1 MFVMTMTKRRLLRA
15 ISFILVLITG
25 IAIGVFAIISSINT
39 GAEGLSFPIYS
50 VGRADNKIS
59 ITFDCA
65 WANSNT
71 DQLIDILGKEN
82 VKATFFVTG
91 EFCDK
96 YPDDIKKLYNAGHE
110 IQNHSDK
117 HPHVKGMNLNSFIE
131 DVRCCN
137 TKIKDLTGEEPV
149 LYRSPYGEYDD
160 NIVKTVEG
168 MGMFHIQWN
177 VDSIDWNK
185 PSPETIIERTTKN
198 ISSGSILLFHNDL
211 ENTTE
216 ALPEVLSSL
225 KEQGFEFCKVSEL
238 IYRENYT
245 VDGTGKQTELKE
257 TIADVMTFSDNSDIN
272 GVFETLREN
281 LTVADIEEYQNNG
294 ITAELMQ
301 KMMTLLSD
309 EQISL
314 IGQME
319 EIELTAAMQKLK
331 EAIYEKEAPIVADSV
346 PETAPP
352 ATEQTIISDKDGI
365 IITPEKLQ

>member
-1 MFVMTMTKRRLLRA
+1 MFVMTMTKRRLIRA
-15 ISFILVLITG
+15 ITFILVLITG

-39 GAEGLSFPIYS
+39 GAEGLSFPIYC
-50 VGRADNKIS
+50 VDRADNKVS

-71 DQLIDILGKEN
+71 DQLIEILDKED

-96 YPDDIKKLYNAGHE
+96 YPEDVKKLYNAGHE

-117 HPHVKGMNLNSFIE
+117 HPHVSGMNLNDFID
-131 DVRCCN
+131 DVRSCN
-137 TKIKDLTGEEPV
+137 TKIKALTGEEPV

-198 ISSGSILLFHNDL
+198 ISSGSVLLFHNDL
-211 ENTTE
+211 ENTTN
-216 ALPEVLSSL
+216 ALPKVLKSL

-238 IYRENYT
+238 IYKENYT

-257 TIADVMTFSDNSDIN
+257 TIADTVIFSENKLLDNA
-272 GVFETLREN
+272 FQTLKDN
-281 LTVADIEEYQNNG
+281 LTIADIEDYLSNG
-294 ITAELMQ
+294 VTAQLMQ
-301 KMMTLLSD
+301 KMMNLLSD
-309 EQISL
+309 EEISA
-314 IGQME
+314 IQQMDE
-319 EIELTAAMQKLK
+319 KELKTALQKLSD
-331 EAIYEKEAPIVADSV
+331 AIYESEAPIVADSV
-346 PETAPP
+346 PETSAPS
-352 ATEQTIISDKDGI
+352 TEQTVISDKDGTVI
-365 IITPEKLQ
+365 SPDRIQ

>member
-1 MFVMTMTKRRLLRA
+1 MFVMTMTKRRLIRA
-15 ISFILVLITG
+15 ITFILVLITG

-71 DQLIDILGKEN
+71 DSLIEILGKEN

-96 YPDDIKKLYNAGHE
+96 YPEDVKKLYNAGHE

-117 HPHVKGMNLNSFIE
+117 HPHVKGMNLNAFIE
-131 DVRCCN
+131 DVRSCN
-137 TKIKDLTGEEPV
+137 TKIKALTGEEPV

-160 NIVKTVEG
+160 NIVTTVEG

-198 ISSGSILLFHNDL
+198 ISSGSVLLFHNDL

-216 ALPEVLSSL
+216 ALPEILKSL

-238 IYRENYT
+238 IYKENYT
-245 VDGTGKQTELKE
+245 VDGTGKQTEIKD
-257 TIADVMTFSDNSDIN
+257 TMGDAVAVTDNVVIN
-272 GVFETLREN
+272 EAFEFLREN
-281 LTVADIEEYQNNG
+281 LTVADIENYVNNG

-301 KMMTLLSD
+301 KMMNLLTD
-309 EQISL
+309 EQISA
-314 IGQME
+314 IQQMDE
-319 EIELTAAMQKLK
+319 NELK
-331 EAIYEKEAPIVADSV
+331 EVMTKLRDAIYEKDAPIVADSV
-346 PETAPP
+346 PETEPP
-352 ATEQTIISDKDGI
+352 VTEQTVVSDKDGTI
-365 IITPEKLQ
+365 VSPEKY

>member
-1 MFVMTMTKRRLLRA
+1 MFVMTMTKRRLIRA
-15 ISFILVLITG
+15 ITFILVLLTG

-71 DQLIDILGKEN
+71 DRLIEILKAED

-96 YPDDIKKLYNAGHE
+96 YPEDVKKLYDAGHE

-117 HPHVKGMNLNSFIE
+117 HPHVKGMNLNAFIE
-131 DVRCCN
+131 DVRSCN
-137 TKIKDLTGEEPV
+137 AKIKAITGEEPI

-198 ISSGSILLFHNDL
+198 ISSGSVLLFHNDL

-216 ALPEVLSSL
+216 ALPEILKSL
-225 KEQGFEFCKVSEL
+225 KEQGFEPCKVSEL

-245 VDGTGKQTELKE
+245 VDGTGKQTEIKE
-257 TIADVMTFSDNSDIN
+257 TMGDAVYFSENIVLN
-272 GVFETLREN
+272 NAFEILLEN
-281 LTVADIEEYQNNG
+281 LTVADIEDYMNNG

-301 KMMTLLSD
+301 KMINLLD
-309 EQISL
+309 EEQITA
-314 IGQME
+314 IQQMDE
-319 EIELTAAMQKLK
+319 KELKAALTKLGD
-331 EAIYEKEAPIVADSV
+331 AIYEKEAPIVADSV
-346 PETAPP
+346 PETSPP
-352 ATEQTIISDKDGI
+352 ATEQTVISDKDGAI
-365 IITPEKLQ
+365 LFPEKI